1 MISPRP
7 SPLSPSIAQRPAT
20 SGFVSSTRF
29 TKSLED
35 NRRQGDSHER
45 GLATSGAARLRG
57 VSNVADAIQY
67 RVIYVVCFAVFL
79 AAAIIE
85 RAHAVDMAWLTTQVG
100 RRQSILEQ
108 AGEAAGTCT
117 TYAFM
122 S

>member
-1 MISPRP
+1 MSVDLPKR
-7 SPLSPSIAQRPAT
+7 
-20 SGFVSSTRF
+20 SGSVA
-29 TKSLED
+29 K
-35 NRRQGDSHER
+35 
-45 GLATSGAARLRG
+45 RLD
-57 VSNVADAIQY
+57 VADAVQY

-85 RAHAVDMAWLTTQVG
+85 RAMPWTWHGSRPKTE

-108 AGEAAGTCT
+108 AREAAGTCT